1 MITNPVRREFGSAS
15 PDSKQTLARTLQ
27 TCLLLTLSAKAE
39 SDGLGGAEIS
49 TVHGQSTA
57 IVACS
62 PGANAALGLCVLSED
77 EAEHDV
83 QAAHGKEEKRGDKR
97 EFANVVGEDRCPD
110 AKRAIRIRG
119 SVPMTL
125 HKTERKRHVQSLED
139 PEGAEAELRPED
151 GEKAVKEGHR
161 PRDLG

>member
-1 MITNPVRREFGSAS
+1 VLGLGSLGLVDAIEATGGPRRVLWGGFSRHSGYES
-15 PDSKQTLARTLQ
+15 LQ
-27 TCLLLTLSAKAE
+27 TCLLLTLSAKTK

-49 TVHGQSTA
+49 AVHGQSTA
-57 IVACS
+57 IVTFS
-62 PGANAALGLCVLSED
+62 PGANAALGLCMLSED

-110 AKRAIRIRG
+110 
-119 SVPMTL
+119 
-125 HKTERKRHVQSLED
+125 ESLED
-139 PEGAEAELRPED
+139 PEGSETKLRTED

-161 PRDLG
+161 PRDLR